1 MGQDRDS
8 SRDSRGVDL
17 RSKLDEMQQLIVV
30 LQEELDA
37 LKAPPYLCGT
47 VLEITN
53 TAAMISV
60 DQQGVY
66 EIPSNKE
73 LKEKVKKGNKVILN
87 PLSKAIIGYS
97 QFNTQ
102 LGPVVIVEEV
112 INDRLKVQICG
123 EPRTILSSLADI
135 RAGDEVVLDSSKL
148 MAVEKLSRKK
158 SKFFLEEVP
167 ETPWDSIGGLEETIE
182 TIKEEIVNPFVHKE
196 IFAKYGRKPAK
207 GILLYGPPGC
217 GKTLLAKSIAYN
229 LSAISKNG
237 KDDVKGYFIKVNG
250 PEILDKWLG
259 NSEANIRKI
268 YESAREAARESESPV
283 VVFVDEAEAVLKT
296 RGSGISTDVYDSI
309 VPQFLSEMDGMTE
322 NNNIITILATNR
334 EDIIDPAVL
343 RDGRVDKKI
352 KVSRPNKEGTK
363 EIFEIYLKD
372 KPLREKKCKTKEL
385 AEKLAEE
392 IHDEENVLYNI
403 LIPQGQA
410 NQQFLYKHV
419 VSGAMIKGIV
429 DRAVTYAIKREIAGE
444 KAGISSDDLSKAL
457 QESFVDASQITQ
469 SLVKDD
475 WETVFGA
482 RGKQFHEAYK
492 QGIIILENALK

>member
-1 MGQDRDS
+1 MGQDRDL
-8 SRDSRGVDL
+8 RG
-17 RSKLDEMQQLIVV
+17 KLDEMQQLVVV
-30 LQEELDA
+30 LQEELES
-37 LKAPPYLCGT
+37 LKAPPYLWGT
-47 VLEITN
+47 LLEITD
-53 TAAMISV
+53 TAALISV

-66 EIPSNKE
+66 EIPVTEKI
-73 LKEKVKKGNKVILN
+73 KEKVGRGNRVILN
-87 PLSKAIIGYS
+87 TQTKAIIGHS

-102 LGPVVIVEEV
+102 LGTVVVVEEV

-123 EPRTILSSLADI
+123 EPKTILSSVADI
-135 RAGDEVVLDSSKL
+135 KAGDEVVLDSSKS

-182 TIKEEIVNPFVHKE
+182 TIKEEIVNPFIHKE
-196 IFAKYGRKPAK
+196 VFAKYGRKPAK

-229 LSAISKNG
+229 LSAISKNN
-237 KDDVKGYFIKVNG
+237 KDGVKGYFIKVNG

-259 NSEANIRKI
+259 NSEANIRRI
-268 YESAREAARESESPV
+268 YESAREASRESESPV
-283 VVFVDEAEAVLKT
+283 VVFVDEAEAVLKS

-309 VPQFLSEMDGMTE
+309 VPQFLSEMDGMNE

-352 KVSRPNKEGTK
+352 KVSRPDKEGTK
-363 EIFEIYLKD
+363 DIFEIYLKD
-372 KPLREKKCKTKEL
+372 KPIQGKKCKTKEL
-385 AEKLAEE
+385 AKKLAEE
-392 IHDEENVLYNI
+392 IHKDENVLYNI
-403 LIPQGQA
+403 LTPSGKA
-410 NQQFLYKHV
+410 AEQFLYKHI

-444 KAGISSDDLSKAL
+444 REGISSNDLSKAL

-469 SLVKDD
+469 LLVKDD

-482 RGKQFHEAYK
+482 RGKQYHDAHR
-492 QGIIILENALK
+492 QGQLILENVLKK